1 MSSKVTPPP
10 ARAQATTRAPAPGVA
25 AVIVTYNRAD
35 KLVRVLEALDKQT
48 RAPDRIYVIDNAST
62 DNTATLMKERQGDT
76 LRHLRLAR
84 NMGGAGGFNA
94 GVKAAFADGFDLMW
108 ISDDDAYPEPDALEK
123 LIDGLAEFET
133 ATGYKPSFACSAV
146 RWTDGSWCE
155 MNTPGPVWDWPR
167 FYSADMPYFLVRSC
181 SFVSVLIPRWAVR
194 AHGFPIRDYF
204 IWYDDAE
211 YTQRLAKSY
220 PGIFVPDSLVIHDV
234 GVNHGVNYGMVTDDT
249 LWKFRY
255 GARNETSFR
264 RREQGLVGVLAF
276 LYQVRSQMA
285 EGRVPSRLRGSIYK
299 ALWEGWRFKPEIEM
313 PRHDINPG

>member
-1 MSSKVTPPP
+1 MTAVPSL
-10 ARAQATTRAPAPGVA
+10 A

-35 KLVRVLEALDKQT
+35 KLIRVLEALEAQS
-48 RAPDRIYVIDNAST
+48 RVPDRIYVVDNAST
-62 DNTATLMKERQGDT
+62 DDTAARMRARAGDRI
-76 LRHLRLAR
+76 RHLRLAK
-84 NMGGAGGFNA
+84 NIGGAGGFNA
-94 GVKAAFADGFDLMW
+94 GVKAAFGDGFDQIW

-123 LIDGLAEFET
+123 LADGLARFEVE
-133 ATGYKPSFACSAV
+133 TGERPSFACSAV

-167 FYSADMPYFLVRSC
+167 FYNAEMPYFLVKSC
-181 SFVSVLIPRWAVR
+181 SFVSVLIPRWAIR
-194 AHGFPIRDYF
+194 AHGFPIKDYF

-234 GVNHGVNYGMVTDDT
+234 GVNQGVNYGLITEDS

-264 RREQGLVGVLAF
+264 RREQGMAGVLAF
-276 LYQVRSQMA
+276 LYTVRRQMRDA
-285 EGRVPSRLRGSIYK
+285 HLPARLRRSVYK
-299 ALWEGWRFKPEIEM
+299 AIWQGYRFRPDIEM
-313 PRHDINPG
+313 PRRDVNPG